1 MDMTNEWAQG
11 LRCLEANRRMIL
23 RSWTAL
29 SNLASLQRIVGF
41 AGEFQ
46 TGFKNSELLGILRG
60 RESGHQLSRS
70 GRITLSQALRSMPFE
85 QTQLQPL
92 SHSLSEVTV
101 LGVV

>member
-1 MDMTNEWAQG
+1 M
-11 LRCLEANRRMIL
+11 
-23 RSWTAL
+23 L

-85 QTQLQPL
+85 QTELQASGTSGLDGCALHIFRKICCTRASAEAKSKP
-92 SHSLSEVTV
+92 
-101 LGVV
+101 